1 MKDVV
6 LVIEVAANIIPVRAL
21 ETMKERVFL
30 DTEEFELG
38 IGIDEMIS
46 RFSDGSN
53 THWVDEV
60 VCMTIDDEDTN
71 SQYINGGFSKDFWYH
86 FNDNKQIMK
95 KLLYDKI
102 VRSLEVEFVQWLRVI
117 KRDNRI
123 DEIFRDKEKDDEYI
137 RNFDFDKWI
146 DENF

>member
-1 MKDVV
+1 MENKLEKVIDV
-6 LVIEVAANIIPVRAL
+6 ACNIIPVRAL

-53 THWVDEV
+53 THWIDEV

-71 SQYINGGFSKDFWYH
+71 SQYINGGFSKDFWH
-86 FNDNKQIMK
+86 NFNDNQHIMK
-95 KLLYDKI
+95 PLLFDKI
-102 VRSLEVEFVQWLRVI
+102 VSSLSVDIIQWLI
-117 KRDNRI
+117 SENREKKI
-123 DEIFRDKEKDDEYI
+123 DEVFRDSKKDQEY
-137 RNFDFDKWI
+137 FDKWI